1 MSNRKI
7 FYLNSKKK
15 KQKQKHRLNLF
26 FPQMK
31 KTFQSGSD
39 LTTLSKLRGNRA
51 RRWGHLCPPVQVLL
65 HLPLLCA
72 AFTCV
77 AAELAPGSVWR
88 LCSLAREPLLSQAE
102 TLVFSRLTSLI
113 VVFLPLH
120 ENHHLPPFLGILSL
134 MIDSTVACFK
144 WMVT

>member
-7 FYLNSKKK
+7 FYLNIKKK
-15 KQKQKHRLNLF
+15 KKNQVKSLF
-26 FPQMK
+26 SIDE
-31 KTFQSGSD
+31 KTFQSRSD
-39 LTTLSKLRGNRA
+39 LTTLSKQRGNRA
-51 RRWGHLCPPVQVLL
+51 RMWGHLCPPIPVLL
-65 HLPLLCA
+65 HLPLFCA
-72 AFTCV
+72 AFACMV
-77 AAELAPGSVWR
+77 AELAPGSVWR
-88 LCSLAREPLLSQAE
+88 LCSLTRKPLLSQAE
-102 TLVFSRLTSLI
+102 TLVFSKLTSLI